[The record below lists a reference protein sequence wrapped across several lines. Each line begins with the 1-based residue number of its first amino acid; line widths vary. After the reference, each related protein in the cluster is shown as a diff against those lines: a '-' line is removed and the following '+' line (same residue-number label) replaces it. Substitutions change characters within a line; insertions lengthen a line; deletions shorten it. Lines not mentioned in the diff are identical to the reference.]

1 MTYTTPFEKYQ
12 NDQNLKEKLEKKIPK
27 PEYWT
32 GVKKNAPLPS
42 PLLSWWTSQ
51 SLLRSQGKLNELDIA
66 DMKQAIRDVKNKW
79 TKICK
84 DDPKVIDD
92 LLSYSEGKYVDR
104 ELADILWIEIREK
117 KKADQN
123 V

>member
-1 MTYTTPFEKYQ
+1 MTIIRGFE
-12 NDQNLKEKLEKKIPK
+12 DLKSKLENKDSAEKKTPK

-32 GVKKNAPLPS
+32 GIKKNAPLPS
-42 PLLSWWTSQ
+42 PLLSWWTTQ

-66 DMKQAIRDVKNKW
+66 DMKQAMRGVKNKW

-84 DDPKVIDD
+84 DDPKAIDD